1 MFATILPSPFSPCFQ
16 LRANREEIARYFATR
31 LTRSRTMLL
40 IFELIRRASDF
51 LFVVRVTVPEED
63 PKGA

>member
-1 MFATILPSPFSPCFQ
+1 
-16 LRANREEIARYFATR
+16 
-31 LTRSRTMLL
+31 MLL
-40 IFELIRRASDF
+40 IFELIKRASDF